1 MISRLLLISMS
12 VACKFLE
19 DNYFT
24 NTYYANVGGIPVEEF
39 NSLELEY
46 LVNCLQF
53 KLYVSSDVYD
63 GYYSDVVKYYQEK
76 LSKKRH

>member
-1 MISRLLLISMS
+1 MS

-24 NTYYANVGGIPVEEF
+24 NTYYANVGGISVEEF
-39 NSLELEY
+39 NSLEQEY
-46 LVNCLQF
+46 LVNYLQF
-53 KLYVSSDVYD
+53 KLYIKSDTYD
-63 GYYSDVVKYYQEK
+63 GYYNDVVNYYQDK